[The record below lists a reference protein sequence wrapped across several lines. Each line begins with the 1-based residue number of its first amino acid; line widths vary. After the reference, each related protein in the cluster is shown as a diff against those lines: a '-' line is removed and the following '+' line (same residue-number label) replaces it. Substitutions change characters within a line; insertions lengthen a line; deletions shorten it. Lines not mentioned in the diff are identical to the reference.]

1 MRDIRNK
8 GWFWIE
14 NSLIDRDDLNPYEKL
29 LYMTLA
35 RYCDNSGKCF
45 PAIETLMKAT
55 GINSKATI
63 VKYLKN
69 LEEKELIFVVRCSG
83 KSNTYYLKNV
93 EKKEDNQ
100 FNSNTSSL
108 NELVHKM
115 NYTSSL

>member
-1 MRDIRNK
+1 MRDIRSK

-35 RYCDNSGKCF
+35 RYCDNNGKCF

-69 LEEKELIFVVRCSG
+69 LEEKEFIFVIRCSG
-83 KSNTYYLKNV
+83 KSNTY
-93 EKKEDNQ
+93 
-100 FNSNTSSL
+100 
-108 NELVHKM
+108 
-115 NYTSSL
+115 